1 MGPQFMYI
9 YGVPSQSV
17 VTFRFTGRTSYAI
30 DWGLWC
36 DSDAGTHFHDFTPE
50 CVSLS
55 SHIAQPTNSWYST
68 NHDKKGFF
76 KTSSKC
82 YIIMHVH
89 VELAWCFDC
98 LLAWFYH
105 DPTRSDVRISS
116 LLSCVQK
123 WVYFCLLIQR
133 CDSLLSG
140 FSPV

>member
-36 DSDAGTHFHDFTPE
+36 DRDAGTHFHDFTPE

-82 YIIMHVH
+82 YIITFRWNWLGV
-89 VELAWCFDC
+89 LTAC
-98 LLAWFYH
+98 LLGLTMIPLALMSESPRYYL
-105 DPTRSDVRISS
+105 V
-116 LLSCVQK
+116 CK
-123 WVYFCLLIQR
+123 
-133 CDSLLSG
+133 SG
-140 FSPV
+140 YIFAS